1 MTHVIEVNT
10 TYEPFSLEPEYVE
23 ANRGF
28 LSRHSFEGVS
38 RLLDLACGA
47 GTVSEL
53 LLDRAPSAHLN
64 GVDLDPVQI
73 GLSSEKFRK
82 QGYEVR
88 EGVALTEDR
97 ANGKPVLTF
106 GVGSADEL
114 PFPDATFDCVTIAN
128 AIHLLPDKAKFLKE
142 VQRVLKPGGAFGFNT
157 TFYAGSIPPG
167 EDAVYF
173 EWLQRA
179 TDYIK
184 LKNEK
189 LAAQGLPT
197 IKRKK
202 GTVPG
207 AFRNRWQSPAEWS
220 AWLSE
225 AGLTTV
231 DTNERRVEVDAR
243 GMALVGAYGG
253 LAQVLLSGYPVE
265 AAGEALQVAAQP
277 AMEAVGIQVVP
288 RNYLELWSR
297 KS

>member
-28 LSRHSFEGVS
+28 LSRHAFADVA

-53 LLDRAPSAHLN
+53 LLARAPDALLN
-64 GVDLDPVQI
+64 GVDLDPVQVQ
-73 GLSSEKFRK
+73 LSIDKFRK

-88 EGVALTEDR
+88 EGLALTDDR
-97 ANGKPVLTF
+97 VGGKPVLTF

-128 AIHLLPDKAKFLKE
+128 AIHLLPDKAKFLNE
-142 VQRVLKPGGAFGFNT
+142 VSRVLKPSGAFGFNT

-189 LAAQGLPT
+189 LAAQGLPPV
-197 IKRKK
+197 KRKK

-220 AWLSE
+220 DCLTA
-225 AGLTTV
+225 AGLETV
-231 DTNERRVEVDAR
+231 DTFERRVEVDAR

-288 RNYLELWSR
+288 RNYLELWAR
-297 KS
+297 KA